1 MVRKIY
7 ENAIYLRKKQNARK
21 VYQRSNNVL
30 PIEVP
35 GEGEE
40 DINLDNE
47 TGEQTQQDGTG
58 EQTQQDE
65 TDEQTQQDGTGEQT
79 QQDGTDE

>member
-30 PIEVP
+30 PIEVQ
-35 GEGEE
+35 GGEE
-40 DINLDNE
+40 DINLADE
-47 TGEQTQQDGTG
+47 TGEQTQQN
-58 EQTQQDE
+58 
-65 TDEQTQQDGTGEQT
+65 
-79 QQDGTDE
+79 GTDE

>member
-7 ENAIYLRKKQNARK
+7 ENAIYLRKKQNTRK

-35 GEGEE
+35 GAGEE
-40 DINLDNE
+40 DINPDNENGEQNDE
-47 TGEQTQQDGTG
+47 TGEQTQQN
-58 EQTQQDE
+58 
-65 TDEQTQQDGTGEQT
+65 
-79 QQDGTDE
+79 GTDE

>member
-7 ENAIYLRKKQNARK
+7 ENAIYLRKKQNTRK

-35 GEGEE
+35 GAGDENINPDDEN
-40 DINLDNE
+40 INLDDETGEQNNE
-47 TGEQTQQDGTG
+47 TGEQTQQN
-58 EQTQQDE
+58 
-65 TDEQTQQDGTGEQT
+65 
-79 QQDGTDE
+79 GTDE

>member
-7 ENAIYLRKKQNARK
+7 ENAIYLRKKQNTRK

-35 GEGEE
+35 GAGDENINPDDETGEQ
-40 DINLDNE
+40 NNE
-47 TGEQTQQDGTG
+47 TGEQTQQN
-58 EQTQQDE
+58 
-65 TDEQTQQDGTGEQT
+65 
-79 QQDGTDE
+79 GTDE

>member
-7 ENAIYLRKKQNARK
+7 ENVIYLRKKQNTRK

-35 GEGEE
+35 GAGEE
-40 DINLDNE
+40 DINPVDE
-47 TGEQTQQDGTG
+47 TGEQTQQN
-58 EQTQQDE
+58 
-65 TDEQTQQDGTGEQT
+65 
-79 QQDGTDE
+79 GTDE

>member
-35 GEGEE
+35 GAGEE
-40 DINLDNE
+40 DINIVDE
-47 TGEQTQQDGTG
+47 GSEQNDAG
-58 EQTQQDE
+58 QTDAN
-65 TDEQTQQDGTGEQT
+65 QTT
-79 QQDGTDE
+79 GTDE

>member
-7 ENAIYLRKKQNARK
+7 ENAIYLRKKQNTRK

-35 GEGEE
+35 GAGDENINPDDEN
-40 DINLDNE
+40 INLDDENINPDDENINPDDE
-47 TGEQTQQDGTG
+47 TGEQTQQN
-58 EQTQQDE
+58 
-65 TDEQTQQDGTGEQT
+65 
-79 QQDGTDE
+79 GTDE

>member
-30 PIEVP
+30 PIEFL
-35 GEGEE
+35 GAGEE
-40 DINLDNE
+40 DINPVDE
-47 TGEQTQQDGTG
+47 TGEQTQQN
-58 EQTQQDE
+58 
-65 TDEQTQQDGTGEQT
+65 
-79 QQDGTDE
+79 GTDE

>member
-7 ENAIYLRKKQNARK
+7 ENAIYLRKKQNTRK

-30 PIEVP
+30 PIEVQGEEVP
-35 GEGEE
+35 GEEVPGEE
-40 DINLDNE
+40 DINLV
-47 TGEQTQQDGTG
+47 
-58 EQTQQDE
+58 DE
-65 TDEQTQQDGTGEQT
+65 TGEQT